1 MIPHLIPIIE
11 PMDPRRG
18 NVYEHTPLDYYK
30 HGEYP
35 RFIRPVDAHRLR
47 VAEVDL
53 ERAVMADDDRPCLF
67 HVAGPCFHPRC
78 LEAHLVTLRQKETR
92 RSGLRG
98 SNTPEEKQPPETR
111 GSVYDI

>member
-1 MIPHLIPIIE
+1 MIPYLIPIIE

-35 RFIRPVDAHRLR
+35 RFIRPVDAHRPQTKT
-47 VAEVDL
+47 VWK
-53 ERAVMADDDRPCLF
+53 
-67 HVAGPCFHPRC
+67 
-78 LEAHLVTLRQKETR
+78 KETR

-98 SNTPEEKQPPETR
+98 SNTPRRNDHQETR